1 MTPLVSILSQK
12 KAAECFK
19 SEYFSLEDSCQLKEH
34 LKSLKKKK
42 KKKPRW
48 YQVKTSQGFN
58 IVALTEHLEW

>member
-34 LKSLKKKK
+34 LKSLKKK
-42 KKKPRW
+42 PRW
-48 YQVKTSQGFN
+48 YQVQTSQGFS

>member
-34 LKSLKKKK
+34 LKSLKKNQDGIKYK
-42 KKKPRW
+42 LAKGL
-48 YQVKTSQGFN
+48 V
-58 IVALTEHLEW
+58 

>member
-42 KKKPRW
+42 MVSSK
-48 YQVKTSQGFN
+48 N
-58 IVALTEHLEW
+58 